1 MMRALL
7 VKKMKMI
14 SSNLVAMLRYNS
26 PLHDFQSVNLEGVL
40 GMLEKKP
47 TTMPKKHLIA

>member
-40 GMLEKKP
+40 GMSEKNQLLC
-47 TTMPKKHLIA
+47 PKSI